1 MDNVTKLVN
10 WPTKSIGAEE
20 SAFGPDQ
27 SLDRDLDLALDLG
40 FLSLYEESSR
50 LDHLDLGEVPT
61 PTHPR
66 GDILRY

>member
-27 SLDRDLDLALDLG
+27 SLDRDLDLAFDLG
-40 FLSLYEESSR
+40 LLSLYEESSR